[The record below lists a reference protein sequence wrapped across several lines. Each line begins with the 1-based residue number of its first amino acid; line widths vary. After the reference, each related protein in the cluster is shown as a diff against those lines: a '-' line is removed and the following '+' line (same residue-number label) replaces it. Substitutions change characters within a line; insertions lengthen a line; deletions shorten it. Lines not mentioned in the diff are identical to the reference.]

1 MNNDDV
7 HNLVGANSVAE
18 LSVALDGLA
27 ARPTDFV
34 VATADHVIVG
44 GRATAT
50 IGATTYRHTGD
61 GTFTRHELAITSE
74 NALLAE
80 APPASPAP
88 QPPTPPPPPTPPV
101 PPGNDAPVPPDKV
114 ASLAAEPMLVRGLM
128 CQRDHLVHPD
138 ARMCP
143 LCGDNMQNRS
153 ILVSADG
160 SVGELGPRPP
170 LGVVILPD
178 GRSYQLER
186 TTIIGRAPEMY
197 PEVQA
202 GTADAIRL
210 EDSELSR
217 AHVRFVLND
226 WDVAVEDLASTNG
239 TWIGTGPGA
248 RQLQANRAVSLNSG
262 VDIFAGTSVINYQPT
277 SAAQR

>member
-7 HNLVGANSVAE
+7 HNLVGASSVAE
-18 LSVALDGLA
+18 VLVALDGIA

-44 GRATAT
+44 GQATAT

-61 GTFTRHELAITSE
+61 GTFTRHELAVTSE
-74 NALLAE
+74 DMLAQ
-80 APPASPAP
+80 APPAPAAAP
-88 QPPTPPPPPTPPV
+88 QPPTPVTPPPPV

-114 ASLAAEPMLVRGLM
+114 ASLGAEPVLVRGLM

-210 EDSELSR
+210 DDSELSR
-217 AHVRFVLND
+217 AHVRFALSD

-248 RQLQANRAVSLNSG
+248 RQLQANRAVPLTSG